1 MKNLQLCGLGN
12 AIVDIFLEVSDE
24 AFAALGFQRG
34 GMQLV
39 DTNEQQL
46 LLQRYQAAEPKLV
59 SGGSVA
65 NSTIAF
71 SQLGGKAG
79 FIGCVGADRY
89 GLFYT
94 REFEELGID
103 IGNPIIVNETT
114 GTCVCLI
121 TPDAER
127 TMRTCLAVSNHL
139 AAKHVDEERIK
150 SSEWLFIEGYVFAN
164 PATGQTAIREA
175 IRVAKLHG
183 TRIALTCSD
192 AFVVNVFG
200 DAFNEA
206 LKHADLLFAN
216 ETEACALTK
225 TKTAEE
231 AFKQLKGVVPS
242 VVVTNGPQGVYIRHD
257 QVEAHV
263 PAFPCEPKDLTG
275 AGDMLAGAFLYGI
288 THKVPPH
295 KAGRAACFLAH
306 KVITQIGARLH
317 HGTKQ
322 YWEEALTSVKMIQ
335 VRRERKRPE
344 AGGHNARNRRRMARL
359 ANAYA
364 ARTLARVD
372 ETMGILSGDGRLA

>member
-12 AIVDIFLEVSDE
+12 AIVDIFVEINDE

-39 DTNEQQL
+39 DINEQNL

-71 SQLGGKAG
+71 SQLGGEAG
-79 FIGCVGADRY
+79 FMGCVGDDRY

-94 REFEELGID
+94 SEFEELGID

-114 GTCVCLI
+114 GTCVCII

-127 TMRTCLAVSNHL
+127 TMRTCLAVSSHL
-139 AAKHVDEERIK
+139 AAKHVDEQRIK
-150 SSEWLFIEGYVFAN
+150 NSEWLFIEGYVFAN

-175 IRVAKLHG
+175 IRLAKQHG

-192 AFVVNVFG
+192 AFILNVFG
-200 DAFNEA
+200 DAFHEA
-206 LKHADLLFAN
+206 LKQADLLFAN

-231 AFKQLKGVVPS
+231 AFRQLKGVVPS
-242 VVVTNGPQGVYIRHD
+242 LVVTNGPHGVYIRHAG
-257 QVEAHV
+257 VEAHI

-288 THKVPPH
+288 THKVAPD
-295 KAGRAACFLAH
+295 KAARAACFLAH
-306 KVITQIGARLH
+306 QVITQIGARLH

-322 YWEEALTSVKMIQ
+322 YWDEGLNSVK
-335 VRRERKRPE
+335 
-344 AGGHNARNRRRMARL
+344 
-359 ANAYA
+359 
-364 ARTLARVD
+364 
-372 ETMGILSGDGRLA
+372 